1 MRKMNLIKIAVVAV
15 ILTIGFAGFWF
26 TPKSEMQTL
35 TPIKTPKKVIEGL
48 NEVKGYKNWT
58 KISKD
63 NFTMNATTSSL
74 CASPGKMTPTKGSD
88 IENSPHKDKYIN
100 VYVNSIGKDEMLTK
114 KNPKFPVG
122 TVVVKE
128 KLTSPDSQTPEL
140 LTVMIKR
147 KKGFNP
153 EVGDWE
159 FMTLNGAATEVTA
172 KGKLESCQTCH
183 LDYKQNDFITRT
195 YLTDEIRQKL
205 K

>member
-1 MRKMNLIKIAVVAV
+1 MRKINFIKAAIVATF
-15 ILTIGFAGFWF
+15 LTVGFVGFWL

-35 TPIKTPKKVIEGL
+35 NPIKTPKKVIAGL
-48 NEVKGYKNWT
+48 NKVKGYKAWT
-58 KISKD
+58 KVSKD
-63 NFTMNATTSSL
+63 NFVMNTAASIA
-74 CASPGKMTPTKGSD
+74 CAAAVREIPTKGSD

-100 VYVNSIGKDEMLTK
+100 VYVNAIGRDEMLTK

-128 KLTSPDSQTPEL
+128 KLVAPDSLSPEL

-159 FMTLNGAATEVTA
+159 FMTLNGQATEVIS
-172 KGKLESCQTCH
+172 KGKLESCQSCH
-183 LDYKQNDFITRT
+183 LDYKQNDYITRT
-195 YLTDEIRQKL
+195 YLPDDVESKL